1 MGIFDKKKQPEPP
14 QQPAQKKWI
23 YYVLLEDDDLEQ
35 IEAECQQINLYYDIE
50 EREDGEV
57 RIYFYKEDTDRAHE
71 VMNKPRKK
79 PQPKPEPA
87 KTTSGVD
94 ALIGNAQGRSQ
105 GKTVIPDNPLTRA
118 TAAAEAA
125 MKKPSV
131 LAQLKQPAPQPAP
144 PTDIENRWAEEKM
157 AEELKQIEEEI
168 QDADTLLHEKTMMD
182 TMQIMA
188 EHGVLEPEPEAP
200 AKQRK
205 KRKSLGRTNQIKT
218 RLTDA
223 EMVQFQRRLKKSGLA
238 QGDFL
243 RSAALTGQ
251 IVIEDHSV
259 ADVAMLDELAMI
271 RAELGRQ
278 GGLLKMIIKPNEGQ
292 RELAPEEWAEL
303 IGAVRDMEKIKK
315 RLSDLEVKVQH
326 GNREAQDK

>member
-1 MGIFDKKKQPEPP
+1 MGLFDRKPKQEAPATKSQKPQKMIALDVEDRGAFEQLCAEYGIKFSVVLASDGLYEYTFDEERYPEISRHFSPVPAEEQKAPPPPTEEKKQPSLTSKIDQAMGKPP
-14 QQPAQKKWI
+14 I
-23 YYVLLEDDDLEQ
+23 
-35 IEAECQQINLYYDIE
+35 
-50 EREDGEV
+50 
-57 RIYFYKEDTDRAHE
+57 
-71 VMNKPRKK
+71 
-79 PQPKPEPA
+79 PENDFTKA
-87 KTTSGVD
+87 V
-94 ALIGNAQGRSQ
+94 
-105 GKTVIPDNPLTRA
+105 
-118 TAAAEAA
+118 AAAE
-125 MKKPSV
+125 KKPSV
-131 LAQLKQPAPQPAP
+131 MDQLKKPAAPQAP
-144 PTDIENRWAEEKM
+144 PTAIENRWAEQKL
-157 AEELKQIEEEI
+157 AEELQQIEEEI
-168 QDADTLLHEKTMMD
+168 QDADTLLHEKTLMD

-188 EHGVLEPEPEAP
+188 EHGALEPEPEAP
-200 AKQRK
+200 GKQRK

-223 EMVQFQRRLKKSGLA
+223 EMVRFQRRLKKSGLA